1 MKKFSCRLASA
12 GGYFSDMGYFQNIC
26 ICYFSTSSFE
36 PQNWQLDLIIIAK
49 KFPLDEPVLKKSH
62 FLISEI
68 RAGILS
74 CILWCTN
81 IVKF

>member
-26 ICYFSTSSFE
+26 IFYFSTSSFE

-49 KFPLDEPVLKKSH
+49 NFRWTSHYLKSH
-62 FLISEI
+62 IFWFLRS
-68 RAGILS
+68 GQG
-74 CILWCTN
+74 
-81 IVKF
+81 F